1 MSAREQRR
9 LLRVLERLDTAT
21 PIMSK
26 IGTLQASTS
35 SEESTTAQH
44 TGTLLA
50 LVTRVTL
57 VTPAV

>member
-26 IGTLQASTS
+26 IGTLHASTS
-35 SEESTTAQH
+35 SEESANQL
-44 TGTLLA
+44 TGD
-50 LVTRVTL
+50 
-57 VTPAV
+57 